1 VEEAVSGFIGVVSG
15 TENIR
20 AFCSF
25 RDLGVRGFE
34 HLPLS
39 L

>member
-1 VEEAVSGFIGVVSG
+1 MEAAVSGFIGGTSG
-15 TENIR
+15 SENIP

-39 L
+39 F